1 MPRKTR
7 ATLRR
12 MSPLAREIA
21 KLAGELAG
29 ESTRLM
35 HLAEKVARI
44 EHKATALDAYMV
56 STGKAATRW
65 QCDGCNWDF
74 SGEPEQIS
82 AAKASGACPNCGRAS
97 MDWGEED

>member
-1 MPRKTR
+1 
-7 ATLRR
+7 

-35 HLAEKVARI
+35 RLAEKVARI

-56 STGKAATRW
+56 STRMAT
-65 QCDGCNWDF
+65 GC
-74 SGEPEQIS
+74 
-82 AAKASGACPNCGRAS
+82 
-97 MDWGEED
+97 EED